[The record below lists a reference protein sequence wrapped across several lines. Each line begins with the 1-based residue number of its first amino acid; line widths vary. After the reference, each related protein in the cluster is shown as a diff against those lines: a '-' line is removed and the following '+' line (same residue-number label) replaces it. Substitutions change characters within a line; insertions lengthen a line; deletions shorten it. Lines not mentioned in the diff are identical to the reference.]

1 MNEGTVSLRSRDDG
15 DLGAISL
22 EELLPQLE
30 KEAEP
35 CL

>member
-22 EELLPQLE
+22 EELLQKLE

-35 CL
+35 RL